1 MNEEEVL
8 ATASILNTVCVREIA
23 RQIAIFAIS
32 QEGDKQFH
40 PQELLSTLR
49 QRRRDQQCH
58 VCIRVQERAGA
69 AAQCYSTMQ
78 VWLLL
83 MISR

>member
-1 MNEEEVL
+1 VNEEEVL

-58 VCIRVQERAGA
+58 VCIRVRSELERQRSVIPLCKCGFF
-69 AAQCYSTMQ
+69 
-78 VWLLL
+78 
-83 MISR
+83 